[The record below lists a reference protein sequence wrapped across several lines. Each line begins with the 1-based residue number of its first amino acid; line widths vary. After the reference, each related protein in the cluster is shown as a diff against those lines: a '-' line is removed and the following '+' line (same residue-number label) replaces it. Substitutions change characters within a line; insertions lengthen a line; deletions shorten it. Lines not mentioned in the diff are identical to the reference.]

1 MKLRWDARALKDL
14 ESIYEYIAND
24 DPAAAKR
31 VVQRIE
37 KSVGRLLIM
46 PMSGRP
52 GVAKGTRLLAV
63 PRVPYIVI
71 HRVRGKIVDM
81 LAVCIPRVAVADD
94 YIHGAACERS
104 GR

>member
-1 MKLRWDARALKDL
+1 MIIRWDARALRDL
-14 ESIYEYIAND
+14 EAIHEYIAHD

-37 KSVGRLLIM
+37 DSIGRLLII

-63 PRVPYIVI
+63 PGVPYIVV
-71 HRVRGKIVDM
+71 HRVRGETVDI
-81 LAVCIPRVAVADD
+81 LAV
-94 YIHGAACERS
+94 IHTARRRRS
-104 GR
+104 

>member
-14 ESIYEYIAND
+14 EAIYDYIAND

-37 KSVGRLLIM
+37 ESIGRLLII

-52 GVAKGTRLLAV
+52 GIAKGTRLLAV
-63 PRVPYIVI
+63 PRLPYIVV
-71 HRVRGKIVDM
+71 HRVRGEIVDI
-81 LAVCIPRVAVADD
+81 LAVLHTAR
-94 YIHGAACERS
+94 R
-104 GR
+104 RRR